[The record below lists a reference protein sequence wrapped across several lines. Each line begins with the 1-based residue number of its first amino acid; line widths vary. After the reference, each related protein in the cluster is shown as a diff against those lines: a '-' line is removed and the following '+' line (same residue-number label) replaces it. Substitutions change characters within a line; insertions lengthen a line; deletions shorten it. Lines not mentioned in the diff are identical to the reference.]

1 MKKVK
6 LSVNAPL
13 SAIDVLE
20 RCGYDLIEP
29 SNTDIAAMTGEEFAA
44 AASALKS
51 SALRCEVIDNPIP
64 CSVSFS
70 SDGWSLE
77 EWDGYLKLSAG
88 RAAALGARYW
98 CFGNGSSRVLPGSE
112 EGDRR
117 VKENFRAAVEKC
129 ADIAACC
136 GFSVIVEPLG
146 PSVTNYLLTVG
157 ETAEFVRSLGRRNV
171 FTMVDYRW
179 EYEQDRPVSELYENA
194 RLIAHAHID
203 NPDTDY
209 KNTKARK
216 IQTLQDGFDYGE
228 FLDFIKSEDYH
239 GALSIEANAF
249 EDFEREAA
257 GAIDFYAHYGIEP
270 ARKGEA

>member
-98 CFGNGSSRVLPGSE
+98 CFGNGSSRVLPGTPE
-112 EGDRR
+112 ADER
-117 VKENFRAAVEKC
+117 VKAAFRAAVEKC
-129 ADIAACC
+129 ADVAEKY

-146 PSVTNYLLTVG
+146 PSVTNYLLTVS
-157 ETAEFVRSLGRRNV
+157 ETADFVRSLGRSNV
-171 FTMVDYRW
+171 YTMVDYRW
-179 EYEQDRPVSELYENA
+179 EYEQSRPVSELYDNA
-194 RLIAHAHID
+194 ALIAHAHID
-203 NPDTDY
+203 DPSTDY
-209 KNTKARK
+209 KNAK
-216 IQTLQDGFDYGE
+216 IRRVQSLGDGFDYSE
-228 FLDFIKSEDYH
+228 FLDFIKSGSFT
-239 GALSIEANAF
+239 GAVSIEANTF
-249 EDFEREAA
+249 TDFERDAA
-257 GAIDFYAHYGIEP
+257 GAIEFYRHYGIEP
-270 ARKGEA
+270 VRKGED